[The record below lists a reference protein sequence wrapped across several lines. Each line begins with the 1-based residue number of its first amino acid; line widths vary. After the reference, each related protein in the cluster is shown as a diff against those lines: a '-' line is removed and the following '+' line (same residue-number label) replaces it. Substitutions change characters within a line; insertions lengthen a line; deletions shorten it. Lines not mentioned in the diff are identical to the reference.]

1 MKNWIQKHSIVLS
14 LLLVIAV
21 MVMIYCFSAQT
32 GQQSGAL
39 SGRITGWILN
49 LIVPDYGNMPA
60 QEQADLRQI
69 TGTIIRKLGHF
80 SEYALLGFTLM
91 LHIHTL
97 HKKIRVHL
105 PLLWA
110 WLVGTLY
117 AASDEFHQGFV
128 ADRGPSVF
136 DVMIDSAGVVAGL
149 LVMACILRR
158 CRKKPSSDAVIVN
171 L

>member
-1 MKNWIQKHSIVLS
+1 MKQWIQKHSILLS
-14 LLLVIAV
+14 LIFVIAV

-49 LIVPDYGNMPA
+49 ILVPDYKNMPT
-60 QEQADLRQI
+60 QEQADLRYI
-69 TGTIIRKLGHF
+69 AGTIIRKLGHF
-80 SEYALLGFTLM
+80 TEFALLGFALL

-97 HKKIRVHL
+97 RKKIAIKL
-105 PLLWA
+105 PVVWA
-110 WLVGTLY
+110 WAVGTLY

-136 DVMIDSAGVVAGL
+136 DVMIDSAGVIAGVL
-149 LVMACILRR
+149 LMVWLLRR
-158 CRKKPSSDAVIVN
+158 VANYRQN
-171 L
+171 